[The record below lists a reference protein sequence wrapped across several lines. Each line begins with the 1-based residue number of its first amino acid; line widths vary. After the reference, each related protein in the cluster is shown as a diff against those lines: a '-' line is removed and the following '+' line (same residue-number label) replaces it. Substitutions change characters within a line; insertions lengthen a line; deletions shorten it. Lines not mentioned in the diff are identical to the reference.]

1 VLFVVSSRNGKT
13 MSDQFL
19 PDHGYIVWI
28 PAGHSFFT
36 FPTPKIVEVIVEV
49 DEEPP
54 SGASSD

>member
-1 VLFVVSSRNGKT
+1 

-36 FPTPKIVEVIVEV
+36 FPTPEPVVP

-54 SGASSD
+54 DGASSD